1 MNGKQL
7 KNSILQWAIQG
18 KLVPPVCRQAGKTL
32 MTNPV
37 PREKGKECWFTY
49 VIECEDGSF
58 YKGFTDNLLRCYQQH
73 CNGTGAD
80 YTKTHK
86 PKQLYYW
93 EMHYSKEAALQREKY
108 LKSGVGREW
117 FKKEVVD
124 KPENFE
130 PASVLLEKIRQEK
143 ERLIKEKKIK
153 RDKNA
158 SIIYRGEDNSYYE
171 KMLATGEVKCIDEEV
186 PFEIPQGWEW
196 TRIGNI
202 FNHTSGKQQSS
213 SNKGGGTPQKF
224 ITTSNLY
231 WGHFILDNVKVMN
244 FTDEEI
250 KTCSATK
257 GDLLVC
263 EGGAGYGRSAIW
275 NEDYDICLQ
284 NHVHRLRP
292 CVSGICEY
300 VYHFIYLLKESNN
313 LASVG
318 TAMPGLSANRLKG
331 LLLPFPPLS
340 EQRRIVAKLAE
351 LLPQIEKYNNVQNKL
366 DELNTTIKDCLKKS
380 ILQEAIQ
387 GKLVPQL
394 AEEGRAQEL
403 LEQIKAEKRKLVKEG
418 KLKKS
423 ALSDS
428 VIFGGDDNKY
438 CEKIGKSVQCIDEE
452 IPFEIP
458 ESWVWCKFQD
468 IANSE
473 LGKTMNKASDK
484 GGEVPYLC
492 SINVYWDKVDLSNVK
507 VAPFSIAEKE
517 KYLLQKGDL
526 LICEGGEVG
535 RCAIWS
541 NDKTMY
547 YQNALHRVRFYGDI
561 SSKFIQNVIRSY
573 KTMGIIDKN
582 SKGMTIKHFTKTA
595 LNSLYVPLPP
605 FQEQQRIVAQIE
617 KLFEQL
623 H

>member
-18 KLVPPVCRQAGKTL
+18 KLVPQDP
-32 MTNPV
+32 N
-37 PREKGKECWFTY
+37 
-49 VIECEDGSF
+49 D
-58 YKGFTDNLLRCYQQH
+58 
-73 CNGTGAD
+73 
-80 YTKTHK
+80 
-86 PKQLYYW
+86 
-93 EMHYSKEAALQREKY
+93 
-108 LKSGVGREW
+108 
-117 FKKEVVD
+117 
-124 KPENFE
+124 E

-202 FNHTSGKQQSS
+202 FNHASGKQQSS
-213 SNKGGGTPQKF
+213 SNKGAGTPQKF

-231 WGHFILDNVKVMN
+231 WGYFVLDNVKVMN

-292 CVSGICEY
+292 CVSGLCEY
-300 VYHFIYLLKESNN
+300 VYHFMYLLKESNN

-331 LLLPFPPLS
+331 LLLPLPPLS
-340 EQRRIVAKLAE
+340 EQRRIVTKLAE
-351 LLPQIEKYNNVQNKL
+351 LLSQIDKYSKVQNQL
-366 DELNTTIKDCLKKS
+366 DELNITIKESLKKS

-387 GKLVPQL
+387 GKLVPHL
-394 AEEGRAQEL
+394 TEDGTAQDL
-403 LEQIKAEKRKLVKEG
+403 LEQIKTEKQKLVKEG

-423 ALSDS
+423 ALATS
-428 VIFGGDDNKY
+428 VIFRGDDNKY
-438 CEKIGKSVQCIDEE
+438 YEQIGKKCLDITEQIPFVIPETWQWVRIRDVFQLSPKNEAEDEKLAAFVPMEKISAGYKSDFTFDTAKWGSIKKGFTHFANGDVAFAKITPCFQNRKSAIFHDLPNGIGAGTTELKVLRPYGNTIDRWYLLYFLESPYFIDEATFKGTANQQRIVVGYLE
-452 IPFEIP
+452 DKLFPFP
-458 ESWVWCKFQD
+458 
-468 IANSE
+468 
-473 LGKTMNKASDK
+473 T
-484 GGEVPYLC
+484 
-492 SINVYWDKVDLSNVK
+492 
-507 VAPFSIAEKE
+507 
-517 KYLLQKGDL
+517 QK
-526 LICEGGEVG
+526 
-535 RCAIWS
+535 
-541 NDKTMY
+541 
-547 YQNALHRVRFYGDI
+547 
-561 SSKFIQNVIRSY
+561 
-573 KTMGIIDKN
+573 
-582 SKGMTIKHFTKTA
+582 
-595 LNSLYVPLPP
+595 
-605 FQEQQRIVAQIE
+605 EQQRIVAQIE

-623 H
+623 R

>member
-18 KLVPPVCRQAGKTL
+18 KIVPQDP
-32 MTNPV
+32 N
-37 PREKGKECWFTY
+37 
-49 VIECEDGSF
+49 D
-58 YKGFTDNLLRCYQQH
+58 
-73 CNGTGAD
+73 
-80 YTKTHK
+80 
-86 PKQLYYW
+86 
-93 EMHYSKEAALQREKY
+93 
-108 LKSGVGREW
+108 
-117 FKKEVVD
+117 
-124 KPENFE
+124 E
-130 PASVLLEKIRQEK
+130 PASVLLDKIRQEK

-171 KMLATGEVKCIDEEV
+171 KILTTGEVKCIDEEV
-186 PFEIPQGWEW
+186 PFEIPKGWEW

-428 VIFGGDDNKY
+428 VIFRGDDNKY
-438 CEKIGKSVQCIDEE
+438 YEQIGKKCLDITEQ

-458 ESWVWCKFQD
+458 NSWTWARMGQVGDWGAGSTPQRGNQDYYGGNILWLKTGELNNGIVYDTEEKITQRAFQD
-468 IANSE
+468 CS
-473 LGKTMNKASDK
+473 LRMNKIGDVLIAMYGATIGKLAIVGKELTTNQACCGCTPYVVFNWYLFYFLMASRDTFIKK
-484 GGEVPYLC
+484 G
-492 SINVYWDKVDLSNVK
+492 
-507 VAPFSIAEKE
+507 
-517 KYLLQKGDL
+517 
-526 LICEGGEVG
+526 EGG
-535 RCAIWS
+535 AQPNIS
-541 NDKTMY
+541 
-547 YQNALHRVRFYGDI
+547 RVKLVEHLI
-561 SSKFIQNVIRSY
+561 
-573 KTMGIIDKN
+573 
-582 SKGMTIKHFTKTA
+582 
-595 LNSLYVPLPP
+595 PLPP
-605 FQEQQRIVAQIE
+605 LREQKRIVQKI
-617 KLFEQL
+617 EQL
-623 H
+623 MQLLK

>member
-18 KLVPPVCRQAGKTL
+18 KLVPQDP
-32 MTNPV
+32 N
-37 PREKGKECWFTY
+37 
-49 VIECEDGSF
+49 D
-58 YKGFTDNLLRCYQQH
+58 
-73 CNGTGAD
+73 
-80 YTKTHK
+80 
-86 PKQLYYW
+86 
-93 EMHYSKEAALQREKY
+93 
-108 LKSGVGREW
+108 
-117 FKKEVVD
+117 
-124 KPENFE
+124 E

-171 KMLATGEVKCIDEEV
+171 KILATGEVKCIDEEI
-186 PFEIPQGWEW
+186 PFEIPNGWEW

-231 WGHFILDNVKVMN
+231 WGHFVLDNVKVMN

-300 VYHFIYLLKESNN
+300 VYYFIYLLKESNN

-331 LLLPFPPLS
+331 LLLPFPSLT
-340 EQRRIVAKLAE
+340 EQMRIVLKLE
-351 LLPQIEKYNNVQNKL
+351 GLLPQIDKYSKVQNQL
-366 DELNTTIKDCLKKS
+366 DELNTTIRESLKKS

-387 GKLVPQL
+387 GKLVPQI
-394 AEEGRAQEL
+394 AEEGTAKEL
-403 LEQIKAEKRKLVKEG
+403 LDQIKAEKQELVKEG

-423 ALSDS
+423 ALNDS
-428 VIFGGDDNKY
+428 VIFRGDDNKY
-438 CEKIGKSVQCIDEE
+438 YQLINNKYQSLNEKLFFKIPTSWCWVQLRQVAMVARGGSPRPIKDYLTDSEDGINWIKIGDTEQGGKYINATKEKICPKGVSKSKFVHKGDFLLTNSMSFGRPYITNIDGCIHDGWLVISPFSNTYNQNFLYYLLSSNFAYRQFVGKVAGG
-452 IPFEIP
+452 
-458 ESWVWCKFQD
+458 VVK
-468 IANSE
+468 N
-473 LGKTMNKASDK
+473 LNSDK
-484 GGEVPYLC
+484 
-492 SINVYWDKVDLSNVK
+492 
-507 VAPFSIAEKE
+507 VA
-517 KYLLQKGDL
+517 D
-526 LICEGGEVG
+526 
-535 RCAIWS
+535 AI
-541 NDKTMY
+541 
-547 YQNALHRVRFYGDI
+547 F
-561 SSKFIQNVIRSY
+561 
-573 KTMGIIDKN
+573 
-582 SKGMTIKHFTKTA
+582 
-595 LNSLYVPLPP
+595 PLPP
-605 FQEQQRIVAQIE
+605 LEEQQRIVAQIE

>member
-18 KLVPPVCRQAGKTL
+18 KLVPQDP
-32 MTNPV
+32 N
-37 PREKGKECWFTY
+37 
-49 VIECEDGSF
+49 D
-58 YKGFTDNLLRCYQQH
+58 
-73 CNGTGAD
+73 
-80 YTKTHK
+80 
-86 PKQLYYW
+86 
-93 EMHYSKEAALQREKY
+93 
-108 LKSGVGREW
+108 
-117 FKKEVVD
+117 
-124 KPENFE
+124 E

-153 RDKNA
+153 CDKNA

-171 KMLATGEVKCIDEEV
+171 KILATGEVKCIDEEV

-231 WGHFILDNVKVMN
+231 WGHFVLDNVKVMN

-300 VYHFIYLLKESNN
+300 VYYFIYLLKESNN

-331 LLLPFPPLS
+331 LLLPFPSLT
-340 EQRRIVAKLAE
+340 EQMRIVLKLE
-351 LLPQIEKYNNVQNKL
+351 GLLSQIDKYSKVQNQL
-366 DELNTTIKDCLKKS
+366 DELNTTIRESLKKS

-394 AEEGRAQEL
+394 AEEGTAQEL
-403 LEQIKAEKRKLVKEG
+403 LEQIKTEKQKLVKEG

-423 ALSDS
+423 ALNDS
-428 VIFGGDDNKY
+428 VIFRGGDNRY
-438 CEKIGKSVQCIDEE
+438 YEKIGKKCVDITEE

-458 ESWVWCKFQD
+458 NNWAWARMGGIGDWGAGSTPQRTNQNYYGGNILWLKTGELNNGIVYDTEEKITQKAFQD
-468 IANSE
+468 CS
-473 LGKTMNKASDK
+473 LRMNKIGDVLIAMYGATIGKLAIVGKELTTNQACCGCTPYIVFNWYLFYFLMASRDTFIKK
-484 GGEVPYLC
+484 G
-492 SINVYWDKVDLSNVK
+492 
-507 VAPFSIAEKE
+507 
-517 KYLLQKGDL
+517 
-526 LICEGGEVG
+526 EGG
-535 RCAIWS
+535 AQPNIS
-541 NDKTMY
+541 
-547 YQNALHRVRFYGDI
+547 RVKLVEHLI
-561 SSKFIQNVIRSY
+561 
-573 KTMGIIDKN
+573 
-582 SKGMTIKHFTKTA
+582 
-595 LNSLYVPLPP
+595 PLPP
-605 FQEQQRIVAQIE
+605 LREQKRIVQKI
-617 KLFEQL
+617 EQL
-623 H
+623 MQLLK

>member
-1 MNGKQL
+1 M
-7 KNSILQWAIQG
+7 S
-18 KLVPPVCRQAGKTL
+18 
-32 MTNPV
+32 
-37 PREKGKECWFTY
+37 
-49 VIECEDGSF
+49 
-58 YKGFTDNLLRCYQQH
+58 
-73 CNGTGAD
+73 
-80 YTKTHK
+80 
-86 PKQLYYW
+86 
-93 EMHYSKEAALQREKY
+93 
-108 LKSGVGREW
+108 
-117 FKKEVVD
+117 
-124 KPENFE
+124 
-130 PASVLLEKIRQEK
+130 
-143 ERLIKEKKIK
+143 
-153 RDKNA
+153 
-158 SIIYRGEDNSYYE
+158 SYYE

-186 PFEIPQGWEW
+186 AFDIPQGWEW

-394 AEEGRAQEL
+394 AEEGTAQEL
-403 LEQIKAEKRKLVKEG
+403 LEQIKTEKQKLVKEG

-423 ALSDS
+423 ALKDS
-428 VIFGGDDNKY
+428 VIFKGDDNKY
-438 CEKIGKSVQCIDEE
+438 WEKSTECMECIDDK

-458 ESWVWCKFQD
+458 STWCWVRHNQLFEISGGSQPPKSQFVDSPKSGYIRLYQIRDYGSNPMPVYIPQEKANKITKEGD
-468 IANSE
+468 IILARYGGS
-473 LGKTMNKASDK
+473 LGKVFWAKDGAYNVAMAKVIPLFDSEFVNKQ
-484 GGEVPYLC
+484 YLFLFYQS
-492 SINVYWDKVDLSNVK
+492 SIYQYLVKDHSRSAQAGFNKDDLK
-507 VAPFSIAEKE
+507 
-517 KYLLQKGDL
+517 DL
-526 LICEGGEVG
+526 
-535 RCAIWS
+535 
-541 NDKTMY
+541 
-547 YQNALHRVRFYGDI
+547 F
-561 SSKFIQNVIRSY
+561 F
-573 KTMGIIDKN
+573 
-582 SKGMTIKHFTKTA
+582 
-595 LNSLYVPLPP
+595 PLPP
-605 FQEQQRIVAQIE
+605 LEEQSRIVEIY
-617 KLFEQL
+617 KSVTSIMS
-623 H
+623 